1 MRIANGDMGKE
12 TERTSR
18 DVEGSGKEGT
28 RETSKVPPKSNRE
41 TQSRQ

>member
-1 MRIANGDMGKE
+1 MRIANGEMGKE

-28 RETSKVPPKSNRE
+28 GETSKVPPPQKKKADSK
-41 TQSRQ
+41 Q